1 MKDGFIKA
9 AAGTIDVVVADV
21 QYNTEQILARMR
33 EADAAGVNLLTLPEL
48 CLTGYTCGD
57 LFFLR
62 LPARRGRACAGADRG
77 GVEGPLPGHGGRASA
92 SLRRKTL

>member
-33 EADAAGVNLLTLPEL
+33 EGLHVRRSV
-48 CLTGYTCGD
+48 
-57 LFFLR
+57 FL
-62 LPARRGRACAGADRG
+62 
-77 GVEGPLPGHGGRASA
+77 
-92 SLRRKTL
+92 

>member
-48 CLTGYTCGD
+48 CLTGYTCAD
-57 LFFLR
+57 LFQQESL
-62 LPARRGRACAGADRG
+62 LAGAKAALENV
-77 GVEGPLPGHGGRASA
+77 VEESRNHPDQ
-92 SLRRKTL
+92 TLVNHHIHFPH

>member
-48 CLTGYTCGD
+48 CLTGYTCGKSPVAVIG
-57 LFFLR
+57 FISVTSVPSFC
-62 LPARRGRACAGADRG
+62 PA
-77 GVEGPLPGHGGRASA
+77 VPSI
-92 SLRRKTL
+92 